1 MKIIM
6 QFDPCVYK
14 FAQLSAEKLIE
25 ALFYNVDRE
34 GAKPDIIVWETH
46 RFLPSEC
53 ENQNTDDYLQFRH
66 RGLDMMRMD
75 LAEPHKRGIQAYWHY
90 RFSEVD
96 RSWSDPG
103 KRNAVKTAHPDWV
116 IKTWT
121 EEGLWNLAS
130 EELQQF
136 KLDYIRKIMTQYD
149 FDGICVDYL
158 RHLPCLPVGRQ
169 WEYRDCA
176 TDFMAKLKTVM
187 DSMNREIQV
196 GAKLPENGKSC
207 QIDGFDLETWCDRK
221 LVDFVVAGSRTIDVD
236 VRWFKQLADG
246 NGIAVYPCW
255 DTWHSSDAYHWQ
267 EEAFYRGTFA
277 NWLAQ
282 GADGIVGFNYI
293 SVPEE
298 KREKWVVPGN
308 LNRNFTDF
316 YRQVKE
322 AQHPET
328 PKMYGAERRGG
339 YPYCTGAGGT
349 NTFAPLPLSI
359 PNIGAASVV
368 PLKVLEDCGGKK
380 VQLRLVLSNAKEG
393 KDSFLL
399 WINGHEITRMETDF
413 HHIDALIHWPEP
425 QRYSGAGYCYTDHPA
440 ELLELKAEI
449 PGKWMINGENQIAVT
464 PIRLGFVGCADMINI
479 ERVEIRTE

>member
-6 QFDPCVYK
+6 QYDPCVFK
-14 FAQLSAEKLIE
+14 FTELRTEKLIE
-25 ALFYNVDRE
+25 GLFYNVDQER
-34 GAKPDIIVWETH
+34 AKPDIIIWETH

-53 ENQNTDDYLQFRH
+53 ENQNTDAYLQFRD
-66 RGLDMMRMD
+66 RGLDMMRLILD
-75 LAEPHKRGIQAYWHY
+75 ETHKRGIKAYWHY

-196 GAKLPENGKSC
+196 GAKLPENRKSC

-267 EEAFYRGTFA
+267 PEAFYRGVFA
-277 NWLAQ
+277 NWIAQ

-293 SVPEE
+293 SVP
-298 KREKWVVPGN
+298 KNLRENWCSPGN
-308 LNRNFTDF
+308 LNRDFTDF
-316 YRQVKE
+316 YGQVKA
-322 AQHPET
+322 AQDPDT
-328 PKMYGAERRGG
+328 AKILVAERRGG

-349 NTFAPLPLSI
+349 NTFAPLPLAI
-359 PNIGAASVV
+359 PNIGAAAEV
-368 PLKVLEDCGGKK
+368 PVKVPENCSGKT
-380 VQLRLVLSNAKEG
+380 VILRLVLSNAKEG
-393 KDSFLL
+393 KDSFLV
-399 WINGHEITRMETDF
+399 WINGKEISTVTADF
-413 HHIDALIHWPEP
+413 HHIDALIHWPEH
-425 QRYSGAGYCYTDHPA
+425 QRFSGAGYCYTDHPA

-449 PGKWMINGENQIAVT
+449 PTEWMLQGVNTVAVT
-464 PIRLGFVGCADMINI
+464 PVRLGFVGCDDVINV
-479 ERVEIRTE
+479 ERAEISVE